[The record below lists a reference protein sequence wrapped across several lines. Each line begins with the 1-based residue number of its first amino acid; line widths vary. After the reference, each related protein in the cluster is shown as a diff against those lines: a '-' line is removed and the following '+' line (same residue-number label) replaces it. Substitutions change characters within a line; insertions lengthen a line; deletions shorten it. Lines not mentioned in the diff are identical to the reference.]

1 MRSTLRGN
9 TAHSTCE
16 SALSSDVVGEDGEDS
31 EGAGGGDGGGG
42 EGGGEGGGGDAGG
55 REGGRLGGG
64 GEGGGGEGGG
74 LGGGGER
81 GGGEGGGE
89 GGGGEGDAALWTV
102 TVGGEIDVAS
112 IIRAYS
118 KVCAMEL
125 MVSTVRSVKFFR
137 IKAVEYGVVV
147 VALTRKVSAIVVEAS
162 HASITPSGRP
172 GKVAA
177 KRSAMTERK
186 KLFWSRSWSV
196 PVMVLLAL
204 SPLTVS
210 RSESKPG
217 GEVIHSTETVAL

>member
-1 MRSTLRGN
+1 M
-9 TAHSTCE
+9 
-16 SALSSDVVGEDGEDS
+16 
-31 EGAGGGDGGGG
+31 
-42 EGGGEGGGGDAGG
+42 
-55 REGGRLGGG
+55 
-64 GEGGGGEGGG
+64 
-74 LGGGGER
+74 
-81 GGGEGGGE
+81 
-89 GGGGEGDAALWTV
+89 
-102 TVGGEIDVAS
+102 TVGGEIDVAF

-118 KVCAMEL
+118 EVCAMEL
-125 MVSTVRSVKFFR
+125 MVSTVKSVKFFR
-137 IKAVEYGVVV
+137 IKAVENGVVV
-147 VALTRKVSAIVVEAS
+147 VALTRKVSATVAEAS
-162 HASITPSGRP
+162 HVSTAPSGRP